1 MKRVGT
7 LFLHALGTVMA
18 LLVMTGCVKNEFK
31 VKFDLPSDID
41 RTYTLLY
48 YASDPSKGWIEEDVV
63 NVIKGKAEVTVPT
76 VNPGIV
82 YVFRA
87 GGKEPQAI
95 FYVERGDRIDI
106 KGENGNPADWNISGN
121 KVTDDITRWRLDN
134 SKLLSDSHR
143 QGGEGKKQLNRSV
156 YDYVTNHPSDA
167 ASAILML
174 EYFDRRTDESLFRAG
189 WNKLKDEA
197 AEEKW
202 KELVSR
208 SDMSEDVAPVDK
220 LPAVIVL
227 KTIATG
233 CDTIVPGRVPVLLYF
248 TKNNVKSHKDDI
260 AELKKLS
267 REFPDSSSRI
277 IADISFEPDSMARL
291 FPVRTDSLRLAVRGW
306 MPLGVSDIQAR
317 KMGVSRLPYLIIAD
331 GKGTVVYRGDNMEEA
346 AAKFRNILKNN

>member
-48 YASDPSKGWIEEDVV
+48 YASDPSKGWIEEEVV
-63 NVIKGKAEVTVPT
+63 NVIKGKAEVTVQT
-76 VNPGIV
+76 VNPSIV

-134 SKLLSDSHR
+134 RRLLSDSQRH
-143 QGGEGKKQLNRSV
+143 GDEGKKQLNRSV

-167 ASAILML
+167 VSAILML
-174 EYFDRRTDESLFRAG
+174 EYFDRRADEQLFRAG
-189 WNKLKDEA
+189 WNKLKDDA

-202 KELVSR
+202 KELISR
-208 SDMSEDVAPVDK
+208 SDMGGDVAPVDK
-220 LPAVIVL
+220 LPAHIVL
-227 KTIATG
+227 KTIATD
-233 CDTIVPGRVPVLLYF
+233 CDTIVPGRVPMLLYF

-291 FPVRTDSLRLAVRGW
+291 YPVRTDSLRLAVRGW

-317 KMGVSRLPYLIIAD
+317 EMGVGRLPYVIIAD
-331 GKGTVVYRGDNMEEA
+331 AKGAVVYRGDNMEEA
-346 AAKFRNILKNN
+346 AAKFRNILKK